1 MAFYY
6 QIRLSGGAEIDL
18 HLASKILAEALAV
31 YEDKNV
37 VQHISYGPE
46 ARGAAVRTDL
56 VVSDQEIY
64 RPKAQE
70 VDLLVALSQEAVD
83 RYAGDV
89 NDQGY
94 LLVDGTSVR
103 RSPEGRFRVYKV
115 PFLDGARELG
125 DVRLASIVVLGSVTA
140 LSPAHNRRA
149 VEDALLARVPPGT
162 EEIHRAAF
170 ELGFKKM
177 KEML

>member
-6 QIRLSGGAEIDL
+6 QIRLSGSAEVDL

-37 VQHISYGPE
+37 VQHLAYGPE
-46 ARGAAVRTDL
+46 ARGAAARTDL

-64 RPKAQE
+64 RPKARE

-83 RYAGDV
+83 RYAADL
-89 NDQGY
+89 NARGY
-94 LLVDGTSVR
+94 LLVDAEAVKQK
-103 RSPEGRFRVYKV
+103 PEGPFRVYEL
-115 PFLDGARELG
+115 PFFAGARELG
-125 DVRLASIVVLGSVTA
+125 DARLASFVVLGAVTA

-162 EEIHRAAF
+162 ESEHRRAF
-170 ELGFKKM
+170 EYGFKKM
-177 KEML
+177 KEIL

>member
-37 VQHISYGPE
+37 VQHITYGPE

-64 RPKAQE
+64 RPKAKE
-70 VDLLVALSQEAVD
+70 VDLLVALTQEAVD

-89 NDQGY
+89 NKQGY
-94 LLVDGTSVR
+94 LLVDHDAVR
-103 RSPEGRFRVYKV
+103 RPPEGSFRVYRL
-115 PFLDGARELG
+115 PFVAGARELG
-125 DVRLASIVVLGSVTA
+125 DPRLANIVVLGAVAA

-162 EEIHRAAF
+162 EDPHRAAF
-170 ELGFKKM
+170 DFGFKKM
-177 KEML
+177 KELL

>member
-37 VQHISYGPE
+37 IQHITYGPE

-70 VDLLVALSQEAVD
+70 VDLLVALTQEAAD
-83 RYAGDV
+83 RYAADV
-89 NDQGY
+89 NKQGY
-94 LLVDGTSVR
+94 LLVDRDSVR
-103 RSPEGRFRVYKV
+103 RSPEGPFRVYEL
-115 PFLDGARELG
+115 PFVAGARELG
-125 DVRLASIVVLGSVTA
+125 DVRLASFVVLGSVTA

-170 ELGFKKM
+170 EYGFKKM

>member
-37 VQHISYGPE
+37 VQHITYGPE
-46 ARGAAVRTDL
+46 ARGSAVRTDL
-56 VVSDQEIY
+56 VVSDQDIY
-64 RPKAQE
+64 RPKAKE
-70 VDLLVALSQEAVD
+70 VDLLVALTQESVD
-83 RYAGDV
+83 RYAADL
-89 NDQGY
+89 NERGY
-94 LLVDGTSVR
+94 LLVDRDGVR
-103 RSPEGRFRVYKV
+103 RSPEGPFRVYQL
-115 PFLDGARELG
+115 PFAEGARDLG
-125 DVRLASIVVLGSVTA
+125 DPRLASIVVLGAVA
-140 LSPAHNRRA
+140 AVSPAHNRRA

-170 ELGFKKM
+170 DFGFQKM
-177 KEML
+177 KEQL

>member
-6 QIRLSGGAEIDL
+6 QIRLSGGADIDL

-37 VQHISYGPE
+37 VQHLAYGPE

-64 RPKAQE
+64 RPKARE

-83 RYAGDV
+83 RYAADL
-89 NDQGY
+89 NAQGY
-94 LLVDGTSVR
+94 LLVDAETVKQ
-103 RSPEGRFRVYKV
+103 SPEGPFRAYAL
-115 PFLDGARELG
+115 PFLEGARELG
-125 DVRLASIVVLGSVTA
+125 DVRLASIVVLGAVTA
-140 LSPAHNRRA
+140 ISPAHNRRA
-149 VEDALLARVPPGT
+149 VVDALLARVAPGT
-162 EEIHRAAF
+162 ENEHRQAF
-170 ELGFKKM
+170 EYGFKKM
-177 KEML
+177 KEIL